1 MRTIGANLL
10 THCGQETTT
19 LARLWKVTRRD
30 GQVFGFTNHDAALPV
45 SGVTYAAATG
55 MNASAVRTNL
65 GLAVDNLEVQGAFDS
80 AAITEADLRAGL
92 WDYARIDV
100 YEVNWAS
107 VADGVQYLRRGY
119 LGRVSAR
126 RGEFLAELLGLAVL
140 LAQPV
145 GRSILAPCD
154 ADLGDARCG
163 INIAT
168 YTVTGTIT
176 GVTNKRVC
184 ADASR
189 SEADGIFNFGKITWT
204 AGLNNGLSAEV
215 KSYLLSGGAIQLMLP
230 MPFTIQVGD
239 TYSLTYGCDKK
250 PATCAGTFNN
260 ILNHRGDPF
269 VPGPDEIL
277 QYPDAH

>member
-1 MRTIGANLL
+1 MRTLSANLL
-10 THCGQETTT
+10 THYGQRTTT
-19 LARLWKVTRRD
+19 LAKLWKVTRTD
-30 GQVFGFTNHDAALPV
+30 GLVFGFTNHDRDLSV

-65 GLAVDNLEVQGAFDS
+65 GLAVDNLEVQGAFDA

-100 YEVNWAS
+100 YELNWAS
-107 VADGVQYLRRGY
+107 VADGVQYLRRGV
-119 LGRVSAR
+119 LGRAKTM
-126 RGEFLAELLGLAVL
+126 RGAFFAELLGLAAL

-163 INIAT
+163 VTIAT

-176 GVTNKRVC
+176 SVTSKRVF
-184 ADASR
+184 ADSSR
-189 SEADGIFNFGKITWT
+189 AEADGYFNYGKITWT
-204 AGLNNGLSAEV
+204 SGLNDGLAAEV
-215 KSYLLSGGAIQLMLP
+215 KTYLLSGGALQLMLP
-230 MPFTIQVGD
+230 MPFTVQVGD
-239 TYSLTYGCDKK
+239 TYSLHAGCDKK
-250 PATCAGTFNN
+250 PATCSGKFNN
-260 ILNHRGDPF
+260 IANHRGDPF